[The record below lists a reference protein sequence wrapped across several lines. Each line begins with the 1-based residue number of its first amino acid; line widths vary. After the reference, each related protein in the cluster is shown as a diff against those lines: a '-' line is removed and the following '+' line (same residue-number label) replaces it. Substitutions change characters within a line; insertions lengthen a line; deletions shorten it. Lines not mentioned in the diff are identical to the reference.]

1 MTTAFS
7 SESGLMDDDY
17 SSPPGQARPSAPSGP
32 FSPMRV
38 IVILALALLFVR
50 YLVPSLAEQI
60 QYSLTRGRER
70 AEVESARGE
79 LGKVTMQESGKAFRL
94 AAKSVGPSVVSVR
107 TQSIRRMQ
115 PRDEWG
121 YALRDAQRQVLTGE
135 GSGVVVDKAGY
146 IVTNNHVVAN
156 ADAIT
161 VSFSDGRR
169 LPARI
174 IGTDP
179 TTDLAV
185 LKVNSADVIAAPWG
199 DSDKLQVGDPVL
211 AIGNPFQLARTV
223 TFGIISA
230 KDRRGLHPLLDF
242 LQTDAAVNPGNS
254 GGPLVDLNGQVMGIN
269 TAIIGKAYQ
278 GISFAIPSNVAR
290 KTYEE
295 IRSKGK
301 IARGWLGAATT
312 DLTPEIAQKLGL
324 NRLEGALV
332 TGIVRNSPAHRAG
345 LRPLDV
351 ITSWNGQPVENPLS
365 LSLRVS
371 KTPIGSTAK
380 CEIIRQGKPMT
391 LDVVVAE
398 RSPEADQQAPEMIQ

>member
-1 MTTAFS
+1 
-7 SESGLMDDDY
+7 MDDY
-17 SSPPGQARPSAPSGP
+17 PSSPLSPPVSTAPTRSSV

-79 LGKVTMQESGKAFRL
+79 LGKVSMQEAGKAFRL
-94 AAKSVGPSVVSVR
+94 VAKSVGPSVVSVR
-107 TQSIRRMQ
+107 TQSIRPVQ
-115 PRDEWG
+115 ARDEWG
-121 YALRDAQRQVLTGE
+121 YALRDPQKQVLLGE
-135 GSGVVVDKAGY
+135 GSGVVVDSAGY

-156 ADAIT
+156 ANAIQ

-169 LPARI
+169 LAARKV
-174 IGTDP
+174 GTDP
-179 TTDLAV
+179 PTDLAV
-185 LKVNSADVIAAPWG
+185 LKVNATDLIAAPWG
-199 DSDKLQVGDPVL
+199 DSDKVQVGDPVL

-254 GGPLVDLNGQVMGIN
+254 GGPLVDLNGRIIGIN

-278 GISFAIPSNVAR
+278 GITFAIPSNVAR
-290 KTYEE
+290 KTYEDL
-295 IRSKGK
+295 RSKGK

-312 DLTPEIAQKLGL
+312 ELTPEMAQKLGL
-324 NRLEGALV
+324 NRPEGALV
-332 TGIVRNSPAHRAG
+332 TGVVRNAPAHKAG
-345 LRPLDV
+345 LRQLDV
-351 ITSWNGQPVENPLS
+351 IVAWNGQPVENPLA
-365 LSLRVS
+365 LSLLVS
-371 KTPIGSTAK
+371 KTPINSTAK
-380 CEIIRQGKPMT
+380 CEIIRGGKQIT
-391 LDVVVAE
+391 VEVVVGEMPSQLEAG
-398 RSPEADQQAPEMIQ
+398 RLGPEVPE